1 MTKEKQFLP
10 EFAYH
15 FVMLP
20 YSHLIIM
27 FYIICCACQVLL
39 KKLSTS
45 SSPYIPL
52 VRSKQTHR
60 WEHLSRTL
68 VFQNGLPSRTPMPTT
83 VLSSC
88 FLSSF
93 LSWIINT
100 PGSRSLSLFAGSV
113 NRVTHYSTGKLTG
126 VTLIHHFSSREALQ
140 FLEVTK
146 PHNSIVS
153 SKVKNYWLNNAM
165 I

>member
-1 MTKEKQFLP
+1 
-10 EFAYH
+10 
-15 FVMLP
+15 MLP

-27 FYIICCACQVLL
+27 FYITCCACQVLL

-45 SSPYIPL
+45 SSLYVPL
-52 VRSKQTHR
+52 VRSSSKQTDR

-68 VFQNGLPSRTPMPTT
+68 AFQNGLPSHTHTYYSA
-83 VLSSC
+83 LLL
-88 FLSSF
+88 FFSSF

-113 NRVTHYSTGKLTG
+113 NRVIHYSTGKLTG

-140 FLEVTK
+140 FLEVIK

-153 SKVKNYWLNNAM
+153 SKVMNYWLNNA
-165 I
+165 II